1 MAERGTSEEDLRREE
16 PIEVANEFALV
27 RVCKVH
33 TKHGERLEIS
43 SPKRGRLIRLDP
55 LELESLACIDD
66 ESFLGSDVIDIN
78 REDDGRTEG
87 RP

>member
-1 MAERGTSEEDLRREE
+1 MAERSTSEDDLRREE
-16 PIEVANEFALV
+16 PIEIANEFALV
-27 RVCKVH
+27 RVCKVR

-66 ESFLGSDVIDIN
+66 ESFLGSDLIATDRDDN
-78 REDDGRTEG
+78 GPREDRT
-87 RP
+87 

>member
-1 MAERGTSEEDLRREE
+1 MAERSTSEQDLSREP

-55 LELESLACIDD
+55 LELEWLACMDD
-66 ESFLGSDVIDIN
+66 ESFLGGNAIN
-78 REDDGRTEG
+78 LNRDDNGQTEG